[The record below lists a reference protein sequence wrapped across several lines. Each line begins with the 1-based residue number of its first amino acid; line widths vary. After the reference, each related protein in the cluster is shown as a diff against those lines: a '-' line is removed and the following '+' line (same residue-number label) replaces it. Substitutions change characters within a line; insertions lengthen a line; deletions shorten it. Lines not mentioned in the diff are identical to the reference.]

1 MVDIEFMVQYLVLRH
16 SADLSSLTE
25 WTDNVRLLQTL
36 SQTEIIHENTA
47 HLLKHAYLIYRALA
61 HQLNLQ
67 EAPACIRT
75 DKYERLRNRVSELWQ
90 DIFEAST

>member
-1 MVDIEFMVQYLVLRH
+1 MVDIEFMVQYLVLKH
-16 SADLSSLTE
+16 SADFTGLTE

-36 SQTEIIHENTA
+36 SRTEIIHENTA

-61 HQLNLQ
+61 HQLSLQ
-67 EAPACIRT
+67 EAPALIEP

-90 DIFEAST
+90 NIFQVYS